1 VEEGLERLVELE
13 ELMKPEERRWEVDRL
28 VRRLVVRQIGQLE
41 VPMEDL
47 LGQALGRWEVV
58 GWAWLGWE

>member
-1 VEEGLERLVELE
+1 VVGHCCLQEVEEGLERLVELE

-47 LGQALGRWEVV
+47 LGQALGR
-58 GWAWLGWE
+58 

>member
-1 VEEGLERLVELE
+1 VVGHCCLQEEVEEGLERLVELE

-47 LGQALGRWEVV
+47 LGQALGR
-58 GWAWLGWE
+58 